1 MHNLP
6 TFYLLKKKKI
16 CRTMT
21 PSPAFAS
28 SQSEVSATRLRF
40 IAQCST
46 ATSWGIFI
54 NFMKIYFD
62 LNTIIS
68 LIYQELE
75 LSWTANVYRV
85 LRVIR
90 VFLQNMQGKP
100 WNNYWIALQSL
111 NITGFFCNSFMK
123 SKQGGFHLHL
133 SSLAF
138 SNQIYIVSNALE
150 LEWHLKWLNVITS
163 DVI

>member
-21 PSPAFAS
+21 PSPALAS

-54 NFMKIYFD
+54 NFMKILMPIRFVRQRRNPIHEQTNKQKKHENLFLTQNTTYFID
-62 LNTIIS
+62 L
-68 LIYQELE
+68 
-75 LSWTANVYRV
+75 LSATRIKAIAPPEYGKVRAPPYLTHLV
-85 LRVIR
+85 SKIAQKCLQG
-90 VFLQNMQGKP
+90 VFQ
-100 WNNYWIALQSL
+100 
-111 NITGFFCNSFMK
+111 
-123 SKQGGFHLHL
+123 
-133 SSLAF
+133 LAK
-138 SNQIYIVSNALE
+138 NPLC
-150 LEWHLKWLNVITS
+150 
-163 DVI
+163 